1 MAYSDFGI
9 TISEGAVGYNFADGD
24 GCCSETRGH
33 RAAALREL
41 SSWTVAQNVSLCCCA
56 SGALELRVGSDVW
69 RLAIS
74 GDDTEELDAALRR
87 NAELDAE
94 GSRSSKE
101 RAQAGAG
108 AGSKDFSETTT
119 RGCCCDEATTRIAF
133 GPGDALHV
141 HESLSAY
148 AGCVTRKVLTHGFMS
163 RLDFADVREVSSCC
177 SKRTEAA
184 IGLGGAAPGAVAY
197 AAFQD
202 ANAQGL
208 LREFERRCFHPA
220 IVPVDLLVVVGRIDG
235 GCCSSSDTGGQA
247 PQLIV
252 RNTSISLVD
261 RSGSSCCKDERRLYW
276 LPLSGVSQVLTAE
289 SGCCS
294 SSGTIVIKAAAAAAP
309 DIEFPT
315 IVSDSRAQ
323 AEVIVQLIRSAT
335 ARNDAAI
342 FSSSAASGADKNSAV
357 AASANG
363 SEERMDELKP
373 RVSALRS
380 PSHASTPLLAASQ
393 GKM

>member
-1 MAYSDFGI
+1 MMSSFSDFGI
-9 TISEGAVGYNFADGD
+9 TISDGAIGYDYAGGD
-24 GCCSETRGH
+24 GCCCLTHGH

-41 SSWTVAQNVSLCCCA
+41 SSWTVAQSVSFCCCA

-74 GDDTEELDAALRR
+74 GDDTEQLDAALRH

-119 RGCCCDEATTRIAF
+119 PCCCCCCEEATTRIAF

-141 HESLSAY
+141 YESLSAC
-148 AGCVTRKVLTHGFMS
+148 AGCMTRKELTHGFMS
-163 RLDFADVREVSSCC
+163 RLDFVDVREVSSCC
-177 SKRTEAA
+177 YSKSTAAA
-184 IGLGGAAPGAVAY
+184 IGLGGAAPGAVVY
-197 AAFQD
+197 AAFQG

-208 LREFERRCFHPA
+208 LREFERRSFHPA
-220 IVPVDLLVVVGRIDG
+220 IVSEDLLVDVGRSDG
-235 GCCSSSDTGGQA
+235 GCCSGGEA
-247 PQLIV
+247 PQLIL
-252 RNTSISLVD
+252 RNTSITFVD
-261 RSGSSCCKDERRLYW
+261 HSGSSCCKDERRLFW
-276 LPLSGVSQVLTAE
+276 LPLSGVSQVLAVK

-294 SSGTIVIKAAAAAAP
+294 SSGTIVIKGGGAAA
-309 DIEFPT
+309 IEFPT
-315 IVSDSRAQ
+315 VVTDPQVQ

-342 FSSSAASGADKNSAV
+342 FSSSAPSGAGKNSAV
-357 AASANG
+357 AELTNDSG
-363 SEERMDELKP
+363 ERMDELKP
-373 RVSALRS
+373 RVSTLRS